1 MIIKN
6 GAVFQEDG
14 LFKKQDLYIENHKIV
29 ASREEVSD
37 DMEVDASGLLV
48 IPGLIDIHSHGAAG
62 HDFSDGD
69 AQGLKK
75 ILKYEKEHGITSYC
89 PTSVTL
95 PKERLKKIFATILE
109 VEDYK
114 EGATILG
121 INMEGPFID
130 PKKKVL
136 MRRVL
141 FTNRVQIF
149 SKSAMKP
156 AVIGLS

>member
-48 IPGLIDIHSHGAAG
+48 IPGVIDIHSHGAAG

-95 PKERLKKIFATILE
+95 PKERLKKIFATIL
-109 VEDYK
+109 
-114 EGATILG
+114 
-121 INMEGPFID
+121 
-130 PKKKVL
+130 
-136 MRRVL
+136 
-141 FTNRVQIF
+141 
-149 SKSAMKP
+149 
-156 AVIGLS
+156 